1 MEVTLYKVKKHIND
15 VRGPY
20 ANDSFRLLTNVYL
33 KSLTSVLYPE
43 IEVQGSLDPTDYNYV
58 YIPEFSRYY
67 WVTNWSY
74 NAGLWIGSLSVD
86 VLATYKEQ
94 IEDSVQYVVRSEN
107 EFTSTMT
114 DTMYPATNALTGAVN
129 NAREGNFWHDLRTE
143 GMYIVGLVGKGT
155 VLETLD
161 TGLVNY
167 IAMDARA
174 FAHFRSAV
182 YDDTLAFY
190 KKTGS
195 FGDVSTELVKLLVD
209 INEYVVSCV
218 YVPYNPVGTAV
229 TSVTIGFW
237 TWDVPAGTVV
247 KQIDMFTQYRF
258 SRTIEIPKHPDYTSY
273 GFYLNG
279 SGFSSYT
286 LSIPGVGM
294 LPIDADALM
303 RAHSVYIDL
312 LGDSYSGA
320 GKCKVTASIGEIPDS
335 IYIEL
340 YNIPI
345 NIAVPISLAGSENA
359 TGGLLNG
366 AMNLVS
372 SIASKDVMGGLGS
385 AVDTF
390 SSIPAAATSVIG
402 SQGNFESLREPLQ
415 LRAVFN
421 KPSDR
426 DVSLF
431 GRPCCRIIKLST
443 LGDGYCQTANAH
455 VEIKGAYM
463 EELLQIEGYLNSGV
477 HLYNSLGGVTNG

>member
-1 MEVTLYKVKKHIND
+1 MELTLYKVKKHIND
-15 VRGPY
+15 VRRPY
-20 ANDSFRLLTNVYL
+20 ASDSFRILSNVYL
-33 KSLTSVLYPE
+33 KAPTSVLYPE
-43 IEVQGSLDPTDYNYV
+43 IEIQGGLDPTEYNFV
-58 YIPEFSRYY
+58 YIPEFARYY

-74 NAGLWIGSLSVD
+74 SVGLWIGSLSVD
-86 VLATYKEQ
+86 VLATYKDQ

-107 EFTSTMT
+107 EFISTMT
-114 DTMYPATNALTGAVN
+114 DTMYPATNELTGVVN
-129 NAREGNFWHDLRTE
+129 SAREGNFWHDLRSE

-155 VLETLD
+155 LLDTLD

-167 IAMDARA
+167 FAMDARA

-182 YDDTLAFY
+182 YDDSLAFY
-190 KKTGS
+190 RKTGS
-195 FGDVSTELVKLLVD
+195 FGDLTTELVKLLVD

-218 YVPYNPVGTAV
+218 YVPYNPVGIAV
-229 TSVTIGFW
+229 DSVTIGFW
-237 TWDVPAGTVV
+237 TWDVPDGTTV

-258 SRTIEIPKHPDYTSY
+258 SRSIAIPKHPDYPSY

-279 SGFSSYT
+279 AGFSAYT

-294 LPIDADALM
+294 LPLDADALM

-312 LGDSYSGA
+312 TGDSYSGA
-320 GKCKVTASIGEIPDS
+320 GKCKVTAVIGETPDS
-335 IYIEL
+335 IFIEL

-372 SIASKDVMGGLGS
+372 SIASKDIMGGLGS

-402 SQGNFESLREPLQ
+402 SQGNFESLREPLN

-421 KPSDR
+421 KPAERSI
-426 DVSLF
+426 SLF
-431 GRPCCRIIKLST
+431 GRPCCRVIQLDA

-455 VEIKGAYM
+455 VEIRGAYM
-463 EELLQIEGYLNSGV
+463 EELVQIENFLNSGV
-477 HLYNSLGGVTNG
+477 HLFNSLGG